1 MKTKAKRM
9 TRKERRAKDLSE
21 GIQPQPQRNRQRRRC
36 HRFAVNL
43 FGIRPDHQQPDPSI
57 VTEFRRDDGALILF
71 PARSDFQSLNVEEL
85 KHFYNYAI
93 DKTSQLATRGV
104 VFTHLMEYCAV
115 YDYETFLQYYNN
127 APDIFVHLVD
137 KYFPGGMECFV
148 IALQMRTGTL
158 EFDDKKLNEMLSGV
172 MYHAKL
178 QENLAAYLVKNFKIA
193 MGRPLSTYEHQH
205 YDDHPDNMVD
215 IWGNLRL
222 KQWQKFCQPAFR
234 LPDHRSFVSL
244 YHGHDK
250 RRPFIIWW
258 TKFIL
263 DDIFDKYLKR
273 ERKITLLKREKRALE
288 MKLERTEGK
297 LAKNTRKYESMIEDL
312 HRLSFD

>member
-1 MKTKAKRM
+1 MKIKAKRM

-21 GIQPQPQRNRQRRRC
+21 GIQPQSDHNREQRRC
-36 HRFAVNL
+36 HRFTVNL
-43 FGIRPDHQQPDPSI
+43 FGTRPNHERPDPSI
-57 VTEFRRDDGALILF
+57 VTEFRRDDGTLILF
-71 PARSDFQSLNVEEL
+71 PALSDFQSLDVEEL

-93 DKTSQLATRGV
+93 DKTSQLAVRAV
-104 VFTHLMEYCAV
+104 VFTHLMEYCPHN
-115 YDYETFLQYYNN
+115 YDTFLQYYKN
-127 APDIFVHLVD
+127 APDIFVHLID
-137 KYFPGGMECFV
+137 KYFPGGMECFI

-158 EFDDKKLNEMLSGV
+158 QFDDEKLNEMSSGV
-172 MYHAKL
+172 MYQAKL
-178 QENLAAYLVKNFKIA
+178 RENLAAYLVKNFKIA
-193 MGRPLSTYEHQH
+193 MERPFSTYEHQH

-258 TKFIL
+258 TKFVL
-263 DDIFDKYLKR
+263 NDIFDKYLKR

-288 MKLERTEGK
+288 KKLERTEGK